1 MGMEVERNICETIAV
16 GIELEADAKK
26 LRQDD
31 SIQQFRP
38 D

>member
-1 MGMEVERNICETIAV
+1 MGMAAERNICETIAV

-26 LRQDD
+26 LWQDD
-31 SIQQFRP
+31 SIRQFRP